1 MTHTQPFPAARSSES
16 DYSSRFLKLNRWSLI
31 GMLWLFVVAFSSIV
45 FKRAGGVGTETFVG
59 VGVAVVACLV
69 GAMVLET
76 RPELRLEASAH
87 GGRWLWWGLSAHL
100 LTLAVCV
107 VAFLFAPAQWK
118 AASAIALGA
127 VFFSVLIAFLPF
139 LAKKW
144 VWTGLAL
151 AAVFALV
158 SAFGS
163 VETAAILLAYSVACA
178 VTVPFTKWFSRA
190 MIETERARRLESQ
203 LTAAQERLRMSQDLH
218 DTMGQHL
225 AALTIK
231 SQLAL
236 ALAER
241 EDPRVPQELREL
253 HELTQRAASDMRS
266 VVNNYRTPDLATELE
281 SAKQVLAGAGA
292 EVTVTG
298 TSEDVHPQ
306 LRETAAWFVRET
318 TTNIL
323 RHSQATAVS
332 FEFQPRTVT
341 VTNDN
346 PRPGEGGGTGLEGL
360 RRRAAEHGASMSVE
374 RSAARFRVR
383 LKVDA

>member
-1 MTHTQPFPAARSSES
+1 
-16 DYSSRFLKLNRWSLI
+16 
-31 GMLWLFVVAFSSIV
+31 
-45 FKRAGGVGTETFVG
+45 
-59 VGVAVVACLV
+59 
-69 GAMVLET
+69 
-76 RPELRLEASAH
+76 
-87 GGRWLWWGLSAHL
+87 
-100 LTLAVCV
+100 
-107 VAFLFAPAQWK
+107 
-118 AASAIALGA
+118 
-127 VFFSVLIAFLPF
+127 
-139 LAKKW
+139 
-144 VWTGLAL
+144 
-151 AAVFALV
+151 
-158 SAFGS
+158 
-163 VETAAILLAYSVACA
+163 
-178 VTVPFTKWFSRA
+178 
-190 MIETERARRLESQ
+190 
-203 LTAAQERLRMSQDLH
+203 MSQDLH

-323 RHSQATAVS
+323 RHSQATVVS
-332 FEFQPRTVT
+332 FEFQPRAVT

-360 RRRAAEHGASMSVE
+360 RRRAAEHGASISVE

>member
-1 MTHTQPFPAARSSES
+1 MTHTQPLPAARSSES

-31 GMLWLFVVAFSSIV
+31 GMLWLFVVAFSSV
-45 FKRAGGVGTETFVG
+45 VLDRSGEVGAETFVG
-59 VGVAVVACLV
+59 VAVAVAACLV

-76 RPELRLEASAH
+76 RPELRLEASSH
-87 GGRWLWWGLSAHL
+87 GGHWLQWGLSAHL
-100 LTLAVCV
+100 LVLAVCV
-107 VAFLFAPAQWK
+107 AAFLFGPAQWK

-144 VWTGLAL
+144 AWTGLAL
-151 AAVFALV
+151 AAAFVLV

-163 VETAAILLAYSVACA
+163 VETAAIVLAYSIACA

-203 LTAAQERLRMSQDLH
+203 LTAAEERLRMSQDLH

-241 EDPRVPQELREL
+241 DDPRVPQELRQL

-266 VVNNYRTPDLATELE
+266 VVNNYRTPDLATELA

-292 EVTVTG
+292 EVAVTG
-298 TSEDVHPQ
+298 TSEDVHPE

-332 FEFQPRTVT
+332 FEMQPRGVT
-341 VTNDN
+341 VTNNN
-346 PRPGEGGGTGLEGL
+346 PQPGEGGGTGLEGL
-360 RRRAAEHGASMSVE
+360 RRRAAEHGASISVE
-374 RSAARFRVR
+374 RSAERFCVQ
-383 LKVDA
+383 LKEDA

>member
-1 MTHTQPFPAARSSES
+1 MTHMQPLPAARSSES
-16 DYSSRFLKLNRWSLI
+16 DFSSRFLKLNRWSLI
-31 GMLWLFVVAFSSIV
+31 GMLWFFVAAFSSIV
-45 FKRAGGVGTETFVG
+45 LKRAGEVGAETFMG

-87 GGRWLWWGLSAHL
+87 GYRWLQWGLSAHL

-107 VAFLFAPAQWK
+107 VAFLLGPAQWK

-163 VETAAILLAYSVACA
+163 VQTAAILLAYSIACV

-241 EDPRVPQELREL
+241 EDPRVSQELREL

-298 TSEDVHPQ
+298 TSEDVHLE

-332 FEFQPRTVT
+332 FEMQPHEVT
-341 VTNDN
+341 VTNNN

-360 RRRAAEHGASMSVE
+360 RRRAAEHGASISVE
-374 RSAARFRVR
+374 RSVERFCVQ
-383 LKVDA
+383 LKENA

>member
-1 MTHTQPFPAARSSES
+1 MTHTQPLPAARSSES

-31 GMLWLFVVAFSSIV
+31 GMLWLFVVAFSSV
-45 FKRAGGVGTETFVG
+45 VLDRSGEVGAETFVG
-59 VGVAVVACLV
+59 VAVAVAACLV

-76 RPELRLEASAH
+76 RPELRLDASAH
-87 GGRWLWWGLSAHL
+87 GGHWLQWGLSAHL
-100 LTLAVCV
+100 LVLAVCV
-107 VAFLFAPAQWK
+107 AAFLFGPAQWK

-144 VWTGLAL
+144 AWTGLAL
-151 AAVFALV
+151 AAAFVLV

-163 VETAAILLAYSVACA
+163 METAAIVLAYSIACA

-203 LTAAQERLRMSQDLH
+203 LTAAEERLRMSQDLH

-241 EDPRVPQELREL
+241 DDPRVPQELRQL

-266 VVNNYRTPDLATELE
+266 VVNNYRTPDLATELA

-332 FEFQPRTVT
+332 FEMQPRGVT
-341 VTNDN
+341 VTNNN
-346 PRPGEGGGTGLEGL
+346 PQPGEGGGTGLEGL

>member
-1 MTHTQPFPAARSSES
+1 MTHTQPLPAARSSES

-45 FKRAGGVGTETFVG
+45 VKRAGGVYAETLVG
-59 VGVAVVACLV
+59 VGVAVAACLV

-87 GGRWLWWGLSAHL
+87 GSRWLQWGLSAHL

-107 VAFLFAPAQWK
+107 VAFLLGPAQWK

-203 LTAAQERLRMSQDLH
+203 LTVAQERLRMSQDLH

-241 EDPRVPQELREL
+241 NDPRVPQELREL

-292 EVTVTG
+292 EVTVAG
-298 TSEDVHPQ
+298 TSEDVHPE

-332 FEFQPRTVT
+332 FEIQPRAVT

-346 PRPGEGGGTGLEGL
+346 PRSGEGGGTGLEGL
-360 RRRAAEHGASMSVE
+360 RRRAAEHGASISVE

-383 LKVDA
+383 LKVGA

>member
-1 MTHTQPFPAARSSES
+1 MTHMQPLPAARSSES
-16 DYSSRFLKLNRWSLI
+16 DFSSRFLTLNRWSLI
-31 GMLWLFVVAFSSIV
+31 GMLWLFVGTFSSVIV
-45 FKRAGGVGTETFVG
+45 RRSGATQAETFVG
-59 VGVAVVACLV
+59 VGIAVLASLV
-69 GAMVLET
+69 GTVVLET
-76 RPELRLEASAH
+76 RPELRLEAREHSS
-87 GGRWLWWGLSAHL
+87 GWLRWGMLAHL
-100 LTLAVCV
+100 IVLAVCAV
-107 VAFLFAPAQWK
+107 VLLFGPAEWK
-118 AASAIALGA
+118 AASAIAVGA
-127 VFFSVLIAFLPF
+127 AFFSVQLAFLPF
-139 LAKKW
+139 MAKQRM
-144 VWTGLAL
+144 WTTFAL
-151 AAVFALV
+151 ASVFL
-158 SAFGS
+158 FGS
-163 VETAAILLAYSVACA
+163 VEIAAIVVAYSIACV

-241 EDPRVPQELREL
+241 EDPRVSQELREL

-298 TSEDVHPQ
+298 TSEDVHLE

-332 FEFQPRTVT
+332 FEMQPHEVA
-341 VTNDN
+341 VTNNN
-346 PRPGEGGGTGLEGL
+346 PRPGESGGTGLEGL
-360 RRRAAEHGASMSVE
+360 RRRAAEHGASISVE
-374 RSAARFRVR
+374 RSVERFCVQ
-383 LKVDA
+383 LKENA

>member
-1 MTHTQPFPAARSSES
+1 MTHTQPLPAARSSES

-45 FKRAGGVGTETFVG
+45 FKRAGGVGAETFM
-59 VGVAVVACLV
+59 GVAVAVAACLV

-87 GGRWLWWGLSAHL
+87 GGRWLQWGLSAHL

-163 VETAAILLAYSVACA
+163 VETAAVLLAYSVACA

>member
-1 MTHTQPFPAARSSES
+1 MTHTQPLPAARSSES

-45 FKRAGGVGTETFVG
+45 FKRAGGVGAETFVG

-87 GGRWLWWGLSAHL
+87 GGRWLRWGLSAHL

>member
-1 MTHTQPFPAARSSES
+1 MTQAPPLPAARNSES
-16 DYSSRFLKLNRWSLI
+16 DYSSRFLMLNRWSLI
-31 GMLWLFVVAFSSIV
+31 GMLWLFVLAFSSIILN
-45 FKRAGGVGTETFVG
+45 RSEDIGAETFMG
-59 VGVAVVACLV
+59 IGVAVVVCLT

-76 RPELRLEASAH
+76 RPELRLEESAH
-87 GGRWLWWGLSAHL
+87 GGRWLRWGLYAHL
-100 LTLAVCV
+100 IALAVCV
-107 VAFLFAPAQWK
+107 AAFLFAPAQWR

-144 VWTGLAL
+144 VWTALAL
-151 AAVFALV
+151 AGAFALV

-163 VETAAILLAYSVACA
+163 VDTAAIVLAYSIACV

-203 LTAAQERLRMSQDLH
+203 LAAAQERLRMSQDLH

-241 EDPRVPQELREL
+241 DDPRVPKELREL

-292 EVTVTG
+292 QVTVMG
-298 TSEDVHPQ
+298 TSEDVRPE
-306 LRETAAWFVRET
+306 LRETAAWFVREA

-332 FEFQPRTVT
+332 YALQPHAIT
-341 VTNDN
+341 VTNDK
-346 PRPGEGGGTGLEGL
+346 PKPGEGSGTGLEGL
-360 RRRAAEHGASMSVE
+360 RRRAAEHGASISVE
-374 RSAARFRVR
+374 RSAERFRVQ

>member
-1 MTHTQPFPAARSSES
+1 MTQAPPLPAARNSES
-16 DYSSRFLKLNRWSLI
+16 DYSARFLKLNRWSLI
-31 GMLWLFVVAFSSIV
+31 GMLWLFVLAFSSIILN
-45 FKRAGGVGTETFVG
+45 RSGDIGAETFMG
-59 VGVAVVACLV
+59 IGVAVVACLT

-76 RPELRLEASAH
+76 RPELRLEESAH
-87 GGRWLWWGLSAHL
+87 GGRWLRWGLYAHL
-100 LTLAVCV
+100 IALAVCV
-107 VAFLFAPAQWK
+107 AAFLFAPAQWR

-144 VWTGLAL
+144 VWT
-151 AAVFALV
+151 ALV
-158 SAFGS
+158 AAFVLVAAFGS
-163 VETAAILLAYSVACA
+163 VETAAIVLAYSIACA

-203 LTAAQERLRMSQDLH
+203 LAAAEERLRMSQDLH

-241 EDPRVPQELREL
+241 DDPRVPQELRQL

-266 VVNNYRTPDLATELE
+266 VVNNYRTPDLATELA

-298 TSEDVHPQ
+298 TSEDVHPE
-306 LRETAAWFVRET
+306 LRETAA
-318 TTNIL
+318 I
-323 RHSQATAVS
+323 
-332 FEFQPRTVT
+332 P
-341 VTNDN
+341 
-346 PRPGEGGGTGLEGL
+346 
-360 RRRAAEHGASMSVE
+360 RRRPCHSRCNRA
-374 RSAARFRVR
+374 RSR
-383 LKVDA
+383 